1 MRIRTKIVTIIAL
14 TIILTVGT
22 TTAIV
27 IRLQNEKII
36 AASLKS
42 KDISG
47 HLLAGLSLEKTLVVS
62 ALLTVLLVSTILS
75 FLLSRLIMGP
85 LDNLLAAIR
94 GVEKGDW
101 QATATVQGNDE
112 LGVIGTSFNRM
123 IREIKNLYDKDIE
136 IERQLSKLGV
146 EREQGNRLE
155 KLNSQLEFQ
164 IRELETANR
173 AITCLSSE
181 VKRKNIELESAV
193 ERLKKINDVGWI
205 LTSIIE
211 PQELMKLII
220 HTTADLVGAEKVTLH
235 LSASGKEPE
244 TIRYFK
250 GREIERLGDF
260 SSALTHEYPDILIHG
275 TQVLSTS
282 ESADNGE
289 GAIPK
294 TSRIGV
300 PLTLRGQIIGAM
312 FIENGEDSR
321 VFTRDDLEL
330 LTTFSNHAVV
340 AMENAWL
347 YDSLKK
353 SYFSTIQS
361 LVNALEASDRFTKGH
376 SERVRLLSVEL
387 GKDMGLDFKDLEL
400 LEQAA
405 ILHDIGKIG
414 IDNFILQKQGRLTTK
429 EYSLVKTHPLIGDEI
444 LGPIETLDGVRKTI
458 IQHHERHDGKGYPY
472 GLRGDEISLKSKILS
487 VVDTFDAM
495 MTDRPYRK
503 AITIDRVKE
512 ELRAHAGTQF
522 DPHVVEGFVALLSAR
537 ENELLSAAGYDALY
551 SSL

>member
-1 MRIRTKIVTIIAL
+1 MKLGTKIVTIIAL
-14 TIILTVGT
+14 TTTLAVGT
-22 TTAIV
+22 TAAIL
-27 IRLQNEKII
+27 IRLQNEKTI
-36 AASLKS
+36 AAPLKD

-47 HLLAGLSLEKTLVVS
+47 HILAGLSFEKMLVVS
-62 ALLTVLLVSTILS
+62 ALLTVLLVSLVLS
-75 FLLSRLIMGP
+75 LLISRLITGP
-85 LDNLLAAIR
+85 LDTLLAAMR
-94 GVEKGDW
+94 RVEQGEW
-101 QATATVQGNDE
+101 QATATAQGNDE
-112 LGVIGTSFNRM
+112 VGVISATFNRM
-123 IREIKNLYDKDIE
+123 IRQIKTRYERDIE
-136 IERQLSKLGV
+136 KERESSKLGM
-146 EREQGNRLE
+146 EREQEHRLGE
-155 KLNSQLEFQ
+155 LNSRLEFQ
-164 IRELETANR
+164 ISELETANR
-173 AITCLSSE
+173 AITYLSRE
-181 VKRKNIELESAV
+181 VKGKNMALESAV
-193 ERLKKINDVGWI
+193 ERLKKINNVGWI
-205 LTSIIE
+205 LSSIIE

-220 HTTADLVGAEKVTLH
+220 QTTAELVDAEKVTLH
-235 LSASGKEPE
+235 VNASGKKPE
-244 TIRYFK
+244 TIRLLRGK
-250 GREIERLGDF
+250 EMERLGD
-260 SSALTHEYPDILIHG
+260 SESALAREYPDLLVHG
-275 TQVLSTS
+275 KPLLNPDGI
-282 ESADNGE
+282 EEGGE
-289 GAIPK
+289 TAIPK
-294 TSRIGV
+294 PSRLGV
-300 PLTLRGQIIGAM
+300 PLTLRGRIIGAM
-312 FIENGEDSR
+312 CIENGEDGR
-321 VFTRDDLEL
+321 AFTRDDLEL

-340 AMENAWL
+340 AIENAWL

-387 GKDMGLDFKDLEL
+387 GKHMGLDFKELEL

-444 LGPIETLDGVRKTI
+444 LGPIETLDDVRKTI

-503 AITIDRVKE
+503 AITIDRVMA

-522 DPHVVEGFVALLSAR
+522 DPHVVEGFVALLAAR
-537 ENELLSAAGYDALY
+537 ENDLLSAAGYDVLY